1 MPPTRWTS
9 GLSSETAAL
18 VPQAAVAIL
27 SILSLLSLLMLL
39 MLLVVV
45 WLWWCQLLVVREMIT
60 RTW

>member
-1 MPPTRWTS
+1 
-9 GLSSETAAL
+9 

-27 SILSLLSLLMLL
+27 SLL

>member
-18 VPQAAVAIL
+18 VPQAAVAI
-27 SILSLLSLLMLL
+27 LSLLMLL